1 MVIFNELLVKDTK
14 LIIDASIEDLCYY
27 SKMWIKRISVRL
39 LTDKNKKAD
48 FNITEIPPYL
58 DFFCSAFYGVV
69 PKESEVHE
77 EKDNTVLRRRRARL
91 ELTKNSLVDKN
102 LIIEDI
108 RDHLYVIE
116 VEVAGIPSDKTPCG
130 MDNVVSYGYTYY
142 VKSMYNKTLSYI
154 KDSSKIDLGFVDFIL
169 HKKALDLAL
178 QCGNEVKALEYF
190 NLIKDKKNKSLKK
203 CGCHG

>member
-14 LIIDASIEDLCYY
+14 LIIDVSIEDICYY
-27 SKMWIKRISVRL
+27 AKMWIKRITVRL
-39 LTDKNKKAD
+39 LTDNNRKVD
-48 FNITEIPPYL
+48 FSVTELPKVL
-58 DFFCSAFYGVV
+58 DSFCSAFYGVV
-69 PKESEVHE
+69 PDENEVY
-77 EKDNTVLRRRRARL
+77 EKDNNTSLRRRRVRL
-91 ELTKNSLVDKN
+91 ELNKSDLSVKDV
-102 LIIEDI
+102 

-130 MDNVVSYGYTYY
+130 MDDAISYGYTYY
-142 VKSMYNKTLSYI
+142 VKSLYNKTLSYI

-190 NLIKDKKNKSLKK
+190 NLIKDKKNKPLNK